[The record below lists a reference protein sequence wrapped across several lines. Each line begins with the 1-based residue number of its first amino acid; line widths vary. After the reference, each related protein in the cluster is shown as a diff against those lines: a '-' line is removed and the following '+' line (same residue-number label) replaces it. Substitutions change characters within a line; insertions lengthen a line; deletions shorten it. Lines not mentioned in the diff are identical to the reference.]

1 MIWAAPDKHLPELD
15 GVRGIACLL
24 VVIMHCFTTIM
35 AYDWQLL
42 MSSYV
47 PGVGTIL
54 IGGVDFFFVLS
65 GFLIGGILLES
76 RKASNFFRVF
86 WVRRAARILPVYILL
101 LYTYVAALAIR
112 PMIDAPWM
120 DEWLLKQPLVPL
132 WSYATFTQNYIM
144 AATAT
149 PGAFWM
155 GITWSLA
162 VEEQFYLVFPVLVY
176 TLRRRTL
183 VLLALASLIVAA
195 LLRTYLWNL
204 SGQFYMGY
212 FPTPAR
218 VDALMFGFLVTCI
231 VRDPNTL
238 SYFSRY
244 RMFFDALA
252 LVGLAAILAD
262 LSGSVLSTTNFSV
275 LSAIFAYAILRIFI
289 AKDGWYRA
297 ILRNPFLIYV
307 GFISYALYMYHQAV
321 NGLLHG
327 LVFQHPPAI
336 TNWKEFGVACLVV
349 LVSASLA
356 TLSTRFYEM
365 PLRSWARRMR
375 YVFESDGRSPA
386 PAQEPA

>member
-1 MIWAAPDKHLPELD
+1 MRWAAPDKHLPELD

-24 VVIMHCFTTIM
+24 VVVMHCFTTIM
-35 AYDWQLL
+35 ARDWQML
-42 MSSYV
+42 MTSYF
-47 PGVGTIL
+47 PGLGTIL
-54 IGGVDFFFVLS
+54 TGGVDLFFVLS
-65 GFLIGGILLES
+65 GFLIGGILLDS

-101 LYTYVAALAIR
+101 LYTYFAASAVR
-112 PMIDAPWM
+112 PMLDVPWM
-120 DEWLLKQPLVPL
+120 DEWLLKQPSIPL
-132 WSYATFTQNYIM
+132 WSYATFTQNYVM
-144 AATAT
+144 AAMAN

-162 VEEQFYLVFPVLVY
+162 VEEQFYLAFPLLVY
-176 TLRRRTL
+176 ILRKRTL
-183 VLLALASLIVAA
+183 VLLALASLVVAA
-195 LLRTYLWNL
+195 LLRTYLWNV
-204 SGQFYMGY
+204 SGKFYVGY

-218 VDALMFGFLVTCI
+218 VDALMFGFLVTCV
-231 VRDPNTL
+231 VRDPSAL
-238 SYFSRY
+238 SFFSRY

-252 LVGLAAILAD
+252 LVGLAVILAGAMGLD
-262 LSGSVLSTTNFSV
+262 MSTLNFSV
-275 LSAIFAYAILRIFI
+275 LSAVFAYAILRNFI
-289 AKDGWYRA
+289 VKDGWYRA
-297 ILRNPFLIYV
+297 ILRTPFLVQI

-365 PLRSWARRMR
+365 PLRNWARRMR
-375 YVFESDGRSPA
+375 YVFDVDARLPVPTRNPA
-386 PAQEPA
+386 